1 MLRCHLIA
9 INHTQAASLNGEHM
23 GVKHKRSLGKT
34 VVN

>member
-23 GVKHKRSLGKT
+23 GVKHKRPLGKS
-34 VVN
+34 VVD